1 MFNEFS
7 EEARKIMV
15 SAKEEMYSLKHPY
28 VGSEHLL
35 LAILKNDND
44 VSKKLKESKLTY
56 DTFKSEIV
64 NTIGI
69 GSNPSKWFLYTP
81 LLKRI
86 IENAIIDSKENNNGI
101 VTVEHLFIGL
111 LEEGEGVA
119 IRILLSM
126 NIDIDE
132 LYQEFSY
139 KIVNITK
146 CKKSKKLLV
155 DELGYDLNKK
165 AKEGCFDPVVGRN
178 KEIQRLLEIL
188 CRRTKNNPILIGD
201 AGVGKTAIVEELSRL
216 IVNGDVPLSLRNK
229 RIVSLDMAT
238 LVAGTKYRGEFE
250 ERMRKLL
257 KEIEDNDDIILFID
271 EIHTLVGAG
280 GAEGAIDASN
290 IFKPALSR
298 GKIRVIGATTTEE
311 YKKFIEN
318 DKALERRFQKIVV
331 KAPSREVLKHILMCV
346 KENYEKFHNVI
357 VEENIIDLIVNLSNK
372 YIYDRNEPD
381 RSIDVLDE
389 VCSYVSLKES
399 DELKEYNKYNKKL
412 HELLENKN
420 NAIIKNDFKLAASL
434 KLQEKELMDKVNNLE
449 LTLSNNNQNKKVTKE
464 DIAFVINAKTGIPVY
479 ELLEETDKMMSN
491 FDKELKSTI
500 YGQERAIKELV
511 YLARRIKLGYKEEN
525 SCYSIMFCGP
535 SGVGKTC
542 LAKKFGAMLVGEAN
556 VIKIDASEYVE
567 AHTISKIV
575 GAPPGYVGY
584 TDNKNILEEI
594 KNKPYSVLIIDE
606 IEKANPAIINLFF
619 QILDDGKIKDSKGTE
634 VRFDNV
640 TIIMTSN
647 IGYENK
653 NLGFI
658 NSEEEI
664 IMNKLK
670 DNFSIPFINRIDN
683 LVMFNY
689 LNEEVIKVLVEKKL
703 EDIKSKYETTDRVIT
718 YNDSIK
724 SDIVRLSNYN
734 EFGARKLDKLIKE
747 YVENP
752 IIQGI
757 IENKKEINIDSIS
770 DKVLI

>member
-1 MFNEFS
+1 
-7 EEARKIMV
+7 
-15 SAKEEMYSLKHPY
+15 
-28 VGSEHLL
+28 
-35 LAILKNDND
+35 
-44 VSKKLKESKLTY
+44 
-56 DTFKSEIV
+56 
-64 NTIGI
+64 
-69 GSNPSKWFLYTP
+69 
-81 LLKRI
+81 
-86 IENAIIDSKENNNGI
+86 
-101 VTVEHLFIGL
+101 
-111 LEEGEGVA
+111 
-119 IRILLSM
+119 
-126 NIDIDE
+126 
-132 LYQEFSY
+132 
-139 KIVNITK
+139 
-146 CKKSKKLLV
+146 
-155 DELGYDLNKK
+155 
-165 AKEGCFDPVVGRN
+165 
-178 KEIQRLLEIL
+178 
-188 CRRTKNNPILIGD
+188 
-201 AGVGKTAIVEELSRL
+201 
-216 IVNGDVPLSLRNK
+216 
-229 RIVSLDMAT
+229 
-238 LVAGTKYRGEFE
+238 
-250 ERMRKLL
+250 
-257 KEIEDNDDIILFID
+257 
-271 EIHTLVGAG
+271 
-280 GAEGAIDASN
+280 
-290 IFKPALSR
+290 
-298 GKIRVIGATTTEE
+298 
-311 YKKFIEN
+311 
-318 DKALERRFQKIVV
+318 
-331 KAPSREVLKHILMCV
+331 
-346 KENYEKFHNVI
+346 
-357 VEENIIDLIVNLSNK
+357 
-372 YIYDRNEPD
+372 
-381 RSIDVLDE
+381 
-389 VCSYVSLKES
+389 
-399 DELKEYNKYNKKL
+399 
-412 HELLENKN
+412 
-420 NAIIKNDFKLAASL
+420 
-434 KLQEKELMDKVNNLE
+434 
-449 LTLSNNNQNKKVTKE
+449 
-464 DIAFVINAKTGIPVY
+464 
-479 ELLEETDKMMSN
+479 
-491 FDKELKSTI
+491 
-500 YGQERAIKELV
+500 
-511 YLARRIKLGYKEEN
+511 
-525 SCYSIMFCGP
+525 MFCGP

-542 LAKKFGAMLVGEAN
+542 LAKKFGAMLVGESN

-770 DKVLI
+770 DKVLIQLKILQIVEHINI

>member
-1 MFNEFS
+1 
-7 EEARKIMV
+7 
-15 SAKEEMYSLKHPY
+15 
-28 VGSEHLL
+28 
-35 LAILKNDND
+35 
-44 VSKKLKESKLTY
+44 
-56 DTFKSEIV
+56 
-64 NTIGI
+64 
-69 GSNPSKWFLYTP
+69 
-81 LLKRI
+81 
-86 IENAIIDSKENNNGI
+86 
-101 VTVEHLFIGL
+101 
-111 LEEGEGVA
+111 
-119 IRILLSM
+119 
-126 NIDIDE
+126 
-132 LYQEFSY
+132 
-139 KIVNITK
+139 
-146 CKKSKKLLV
+146 
-155 DELGYDLNKK
+155 
-165 AKEGCFDPVVGRN
+165 
-178 KEIQRLLEIL
+178 
-188 CRRTKNNPILIGD
+188 
-201 AGVGKTAIVEELSRL
+201 
-216 IVNGDVPLSLRNK
+216 
-229 RIVSLDMAT
+229 
-238 LVAGTKYRGEFE
+238 
-250 ERMRKLL
+250 
-257 KEIEDNDDIILFID
+257 
-271 EIHTLVGAG
+271 
-280 GAEGAIDASN
+280 
-290 IFKPALSR
+290 
-298 GKIRVIGATTTEE
+298 
-311 YKKFIEN
+311 
-318 DKALERRFQKIVV
+318 
-331 KAPSREVLKHILMCV
+331 
-346 KENYEKFHNVI
+346 
-357 VEENIIDLIVNLSNK
+357 
-372 YIYDRNEPD
+372 
-381 RSIDVLDE
+381 
-389 VCSYVSLKES
+389 
-399 DELKEYNKYNKKL
+399 
-412 HELLENKN
+412 
-420 NAIIKNDFKLAASL
+420 
-434 KLQEKELMDKVNNLE
+434 
-449 LTLSNNNQNKKVTKE
+449 
-464 DIAFVINAKTGIPVY
+464 
-479 ELLEETDKMMSN
+479 
-491 FDKELKSTI
+491 
-500 YGQERAIKELV
+500 
-511 YLARRIKLGYKEEN
+511 
-525 SCYSIMFCGP
+525 
-535 SGVGKTC
+535 
-542 LAKKFGAMLVGEAN
+542 MLVGESN

>member
-1 MFNEFS
+1 
-7 EEARKIMV
+7 
-15 SAKEEMYSLKHPY
+15 
-28 VGSEHLL
+28 
-35 LAILKNDND
+35 
-44 VSKKLKESKLTY
+44 
-56 DTFKSEIV
+56 
-64 NTIGI
+64 
-69 GSNPSKWFLYTP
+69 
-81 LLKRI
+81 
-86 IENAIIDSKENNNGI
+86 
-101 VTVEHLFIGL
+101 
-111 LEEGEGVA
+111 
-119 IRILLSM
+119 M

-201 AGVGKTAIVEELSRL
+201 AGVGKTAIIEELSRL

-399 DELKEYNKYNKKL
+399 DN
-412 HELLENKN
+412 
-420 NAIIKNDFKLAASL
+420 
-434 KLQEKELMDKVNNLE
+434 LQL
-449 LTLSNNNQNKKVTKE
+449 
-464 DIAFVINAKTGIPVY
+464 VI
-479 ELLEETDKMMSN
+479 MMIRN
-491 FDKELKSTI
+491 
-500 YGQERAIKELV
+500 
-511 YLARRIKLGYKEEN
+511 
-525 SCYSIMFCGP
+525 
-535 SGVGKTC
+535 
-542 LAKKFGAMLVGEAN
+542 
-556 VIKIDASEYVE
+556 
-567 AHTISKIV
+567 ISRTV
-575 GAPPGYVGY
+575 
-584 TDNKNILEEI
+584 
-594 KNKPYSVLIIDE
+594 S
-606 IEKANPAIINLFF
+606 
-619 QILDDGKIKDSKGTE
+619 
-634 VRFDNV
+634 
-640 TIIMTSN
+640 M
-647 IGYENK
+647 
-653 NLGFI
+653 GFI
-658 NSEEEI
+658 LS
-664 IMNKLK
+664 
-670 DNFSIPFINRIDN
+670 
-683 LVMFNY
+683 
-689 LNEEVIKVLVEKKL
+689 LNHCLRFFL
-703 EDIKSKYETTDRVIT
+703 
-718 YNDSIK
+718 
-724 SDIVRLSNYN
+724 
-734 EFGARKLDKLIKE
+734 F
-747 YVENP
+747 
-752 IIQGI
+752 
-757 IENKKEINIDSIS
+757 
-770 DKVLI
+770 